1 MTDRVVRNL
10 EHLRGSAS
18 TARVLNLLRVWEE
31 NGDSRADGAVRNPD
45 WAARPIFRTPV
56 LNRALIIKHR
66 LRRNE
71 TDLFTGRRQVA
82 TKVVIP
88 IDDEDLKTGGRYVFV
103 NQIGFERMMAEAFGV
118 APTHPDIET
127 LRLIDKL
134 PSLDPFLLREQLRR
148 GGLDPAPC
156 YFSISDSDLQRMQ
169 AFVHGEIEPLVTLSL
184 GGDTVAVASE
194 SAARMAAKI
203 LSNTPGDQLEALRQT
218 LRLAPEQY
226 QEGVFCWKG
235 FLYYKWTL
243 STLLGEVAVVAEAVR
258 TIKPTGKV
266 DRPAREHLDRSR
278 AVLRGRIIRTCDE
291 VSRTLRVYDDAYARL
306 TQEGRPT
313 AFRDFLL
320 GRPVDVRQA
329 GRPTGGRAAYRQL
342 LAFPLP
348 PRRPS
353 AGGRGADGHLH
364 GLRDRPPRPGREPR
378 RPRHHGCLVG
388 AA

>member
-1 MTDRVVRNL
+1 MTDRAVRNL
-10 EHLRGSAS
+10 EHLKSSAS

-31 NGDSRADGAVRNPD
+31 NGDSSPDGAVRNPD
-45 WAARPIFRTPV
+45 WAARPIFRTAA

-88 IDDEDLKTGGRYVFV
+88 IDDGDLKTGGRYVFV
-103 NQIGFERMMAEAFGV
+103 NQIGFERMMMEAFGV
-118 APTHPDIET
+118 AATHPDIET

-148 GGLDPAPC
+148 GGLDPSPC
-156 YFSISDSDLQRMQ
+156 YFSISDSDLQRML
-169 AFVHGEIEPLVTLSL
+169 AFVRSEIEPLVTLSL
-184 GGDTVAVASE
+184 GSDTIAINSD
-194 SAARMAAKI
+194 SAGRMASKI
-203 LSNTPGDQLEALRQT
+203 LSNTPGDQLDALRLT

-243 STLLGEVAVVAEAVR
+243 AALLGEVAGVAEAVR
-258 TIKPTGKV
+258 TIKPVGKV
-266 DRPAREHLDRSR
+266 DRAAKEYLARSR
-278 AVLRGRIIRTCDE
+278 DVLRSRIIKTCDE
-291 VSRTLRVYDDAYARL
+291 VSRTLRIYDDAYAKL

-320 GRPVDVRQA
+320 DAPSMFAKLGDQLGAVQHIVSYWRFRFGPGAAPVNVEELMDIFMDFE
-329 GRPTGGRAAYRQL
+329 TGL
-342 LAFPLP
+342 L
-348 PRRPS
+348 
-353 AGGRGADGHLH
+353 GRGEVPDDIGMI
-364 GLRDRPPRPGREPR
+364 
-378 RPRHHGCLVG
+378 

>member
-1 MTDRVVRNL
+1 MTDRAVRNL
-10 EHLRGSAS
+10 EHLKSSAS

-31 NGDSRADGAVRNPD
+31 NGDSAADGAVRNPD
-45 WAARPIFRTPV
+45 WAARPIFRTSA

-88 IDDEDLKTGGRYVFV
+88 IDDADLKTGGRYVFV
-103 NQIGFERMMAEAFGV
+103 NQIGFERMMMEAFGV
-118 APTHPDIET
+118 AATHPDIET

-148 GGLDPAPC
+148 GGLDPSPC
-156 YFSISDSDLQRMQ
+156 YFSISDSDLQRML
-169 AFVHGEIEPLVTLSL
+169 AFVRSEIEPLVTLSL
-184 GGDTVAVASE
+184 GPDTVAVNSD
-194 SAARMAAKI
+194 SAGRMASKI
-203 LSNTPGDQLEALRQT
+203 LSNTPGDQLDALRLT

-243 STLLGEVAVVAEAVR
+243 AALLGEVAGVAEAVR
-258 TIKPTGKV
+258 TIKPVGKI
-266 DRPAREHLDRSR
+266 DRAAKEYLARSR
-278 AVLRGRIIRTCDE
+278 DVLRSRIIKTCDE
-291 VSRTLRVYDDAYARL
+291 VSRTLRIYDDAYAKL

-320 GRPVDVRQA
+320 DAPSMFAKLGDQLGAVQHIVSYWRFRFGPGAAPVNVEELMDIFMDFE
-329 GRPTGGRAAYRQL
+329 TGL
-342 LAFPLP
+342 L
-348 PRRPS
+348 
-353 AGGRGADGHLH
+353 GRGEVPDDIGMI
-364 GLRDRPPRPGREPR
+364 
-378 RPRHHGCLVG
+378 

>member
-1 MTDRVVRNL
+1 MTDRAVRNL
-10 EHLRGSAS
+10 EHLKSSAS

-31 NGDSRADGAVRNPD
+31 NGDSAPNGAVRNPD
-45 WAARPIFRTPV
+45 WAARPIFRTAA

-88 IDDEDLKTGGRYVFV
+88 IDDGDLKTGGRYVFV
-103 NQIGFERMMAEAFGV
+103 NQIGFERMMMEAFGV
-118 APTHPDIET
+118 APNHPDIET

-148 GGLDPAPC
+148 GGLDPSPC
-156 YFSISDSDLQRMQ
+156 YFSISDSDLQRML
-169 AFVHGEIEPLVTLSL
+169 AFVRSEIEPLVTLSL
-184 GGDTVAVASE
+184 GADTIAVNSD
-194 SAARMAAKI
+194 SAGRMASKI
-203 LSNTPGDQLEALRQT
+203 LSNTPGDQLDALRLT

-243 STLLGEVAVVAEAVR
+243 AALLGEVAGVAEAVR
-258 TIKPTGKV
+258 TIKPVGKV
-266 DRPAREHLDRSR
+266 DRAAKEYLARSR
-278 AVLRGRIIRTCDE
+278 DVLRGRIIKTCDE
-291 VSRTLRVYDDAYARL
+291 VSRTLRVYDDAYAKL
-306 TQEGRPT
+306 TQEGRPI

-320 GRPVDVRQA
+320 DAPSMFAKLGDQLGAVQHIVSYWRFRFGSSAAPVNVEELMDIFMDFE
-329 GRPTGGRAAYRQL
+329 TGL
-342 LAFPLP
+342 L
-348 PRRPS
+348 
-353 AGGRGADGHLH
+353 GRGELPDDIGMI
-364 GLRDRPPRPGREPR
+364 
-378 RPRHHGCLVG
+378 

>member
-1 MTDRVVRNL
+1 MTDRAVRNL
-10 EHLRGSAS
+10 EHLKSSAS

-31 NGDSRADGAVRNPD
+31 NGDSSPDGAVRNPD
-45 WAARPIFRTPV
+45 WAARPIFRTPA

-88 IDDEDLKTGGRYVFV
+88 IDDADLKTGGRYVFV
-103 NQIGFERMMAEAFGV
+103 NQIGFERMMMEAFGV
-118 APTHPDIET
+118 AATHPDIET

-148 GGLDPAPC
+148 GGLDPSAC
-156 YFSISDSDLQRMQ
+156 YFSISESDLQRML
-169 AFVHGEIEPLVTLSL
+169 AFVRSEIEPLVTLSL
-184 GGDTVAVASE
+184 GSDTIAVNSD
-194 SAARMAAKI
+194 SAGRMASKI
-203 LSNTPGDQLEALRQT
+203 LSNTPGDQLDALRLT

-243 STLLGEVAVVAEAVR
+243 AALLGEVAGVAEAVR
-258 TIKPTGKV
+258 TIKPVGKI
-266 DRPAREHLDRSR
+266 DRAAKEYLARSR
-278 AVLRGRIIRTCDE
+278 DVLRGRIIKTCDE
-291 VSRTLRVYDDAYARL
+291 VSRTLRVYDDAYAKL

-320 GRPVDVRQA
+320 DAPSMFAKLGDQLGAVQHIVSYWRFRFGPGAAPVNVEELMDIFMDFE
-329 GRPTGGRAAYRQL
+329 TGL
-342 LAFPLP
+342 L
-348 PRRPS
+348 
-353 AGGRGADGHLH
+353 GRGEAPDDIGMI
-364 GLRDRPPRPGREPR
+364 
-378 RPRHHGCLVG
+378 

>member
-1 MTDRVVRNL
+1 MTDRAVRNL
-10 EHLRGSAS
+10 EHLKSSAS

-31 NGDSRADGAVRNPD
+31 NGDSSADGAVRNPD
-45 WAARPIFRTPV
+45 WAARPIFRTSA

-88 IDDEDLKTGGRYVFV
+88 IDDADLKTGGRYVFV
-103 NQIGFERMMAEAFGV
+103 NQIGFERMMMEAFGV
-118 APTHPDIET
+118 AATHPDIET

-148 GGLDPAPC
+148 GGLDPSPC
-156 YFSISDSDLQRMQ
+156 YFSISDSDLQRML
-169 AFVHGEIEPLVTLSL
+169 AFVRSEIEPLVTLSL
-184 GGDTVAVASE
+184 GPDTVAVNSD
-194 SAARMAAKI
+194 SAGRMASKI
-203 LSNTPGDQLEALRQT
+203 LSNTPGDQLDALRLT
-218 LRLAPEQY
+218 LRLAPDQY

-243 STLLGEVAVVAEAVR
+243 AALLSEVSGVAEAVR
-258 TIKPTGKV
+258 TIKPVGKI
-266 DRPAREHLDRSR
+266 DRAAREYLARSR
-278 AVLRGRIIRTCDE
+278 DVLRSRIIKTCDE
-291 VSRTLRVYDDAYARL
+291 VSRTLRIYDDAYAKL

-320 GRPVDVRQA
+320 DAPSMFAKLGDQLGAVQHIVSYWRFRFGPGAAPVNVEELMDIFMDFE
-329 GRPTGGRAAYRQL
+329 TGL
-342 LAFPLP
+342 L
-348 PRRPS
+348 
-353 AGGRGADGHLH
+353 GRGEVPDDIGMI
-364 GLRDRPPRPGREPR
+364 
-378 RPRHHGCLVG
+378 

>member
-1 MTDRVVRNL
+1 MTDRAVRNL
-10 EHLRGSAS
+10 EHLKSSAS

-31 NGDSRADGAVRNPD
+31 NGDSAPDGAVRNPD
-45 WAARPIFRTPV
+45 WAARPIFRTAA

-88 IDDEDLKTGGRYVFV
+88 IDDADLKTGGRYVFV
-103 NQIGFERMMAEAFGV
+103 NQIGFERMMMEAFGV
-118 APTHPDIET
+118 APNHPDIET

-148 GGLDPAPC
+148 GGLDPSPC
-156 YFSISDSDLQRMQ
+156 YFSISDSDLQRML
-169 AFVHGEIEPLVTLSL
+169 AFVRSEIEPLVTLSL
-184 GGDTVAVASE
+184 GADTIAVNSD
-194 SAARMAAKI
+194 SAGRMASKI
-203 LSNTPGDQLEALRQT
+203 LSNTPGDQLDALRLT

-243 STLLGEVAVVAEAVR
+243 AALLGEVAGVAEAVR
-258 TIKPTGKV
+258 TIKPVGKV
-266 DRPAREHLDRSR
+266 DRAAKEYLARSR
-278 AVLRGRIIRTCDE
+278 DVLRGRIIKTCDE
-291 VSRTLRVYDDAYARL
+291 VSRTLRIYDDAYAKL

-320 GRPVDVRQA
+320 DAPSMFAKLGDQLGAVQHIVSYWRFRFGPGAAPVNVEELMDIFMDFE
-329 GRPTGGRAAYRQL
+329 TGL
-342 LAFPLP
+342 L
-348 PRRPS
+348 
-353 AGGRGADGHLH
+353 GRGEVPDDIGMM
-364 GLRDRPPRPGREPR
+364 
-378 RPRHHGCLVG
+378 

>member
-1 MTDRVVRNL
+1 MTDRAVRNL
-10 EHLRGSAS
+10 EHLKSSAS

-31 NGDSRADGAVRNPD
+31 NGDSAPDGAVRNPD
-45 WAARPIFRTPV
+45 WAARPIFRTAA

-88 IDDEDLKTGGRYVFV
+88 IDDGDLKTGGRYVFV
-103 NQIGFERMMAEAFGV
+103 NQIGFERMMMEAFGV
-118 APTHPDIET
+118 APNHPDIET

-148 GGLDPAPC
+148 GGLDPSPC
-156 YFSISDSDLQRMQ
+156 YFSISDSDLQRML
-169 AFVHGEIEPLVTLSL
+169 AFVRSEIEPLVTLSL
-184 GGDTVAVASE
+184 GADTIAVNSD
-194 SAARMAAKI
+194 SAGRMASKI
-203 LSNTPGDQLEALRQT
+203 LSNTPGDQLDALRLT

-243 STLLGEVAVVAEAVR
+243 AALLGEVAGVAEAVR
-258 TIKPTGKV
+258 TIKPVGKV
-266 DRPAREHLDRSR
+266 DRAAKEYLARSR
-278 AVLRGRIIRTCDE
+278 DVLRGRIIKTCDE
-291 VSRTLRVYDDAYARL
+291 VSRTLRVYDDAYAKL
-306 TQEGRPT
+306 TQEGRPI

-320 GRPVDVRQA
+320 DAPSMFAKLGDQLGAVQHIVSYWRFRFGSSAAPVNVEELMDIFMDFE
-329 GRPTGGRAAYRQL
+329 TGL
-342 LAFPLP
+342 L
-348 PRRPS
+348 
-353 AGGRGADGHLH
+353 GRGELPDDIGMI
-364 GLRDRPPRPGREPR
+364 
-378 RPRHHGCLVG
+378 

>member
-1 MTDRVVRNL
+1 MTDRAVRNL
-10 EHLRGSAS
+10 EHLKSSAS

-31 NGDSRADGAVRNPD
+31 NGDSAPDGAVRNPD
-45 WAARPIFRTPV
+45 WAARPIFRTSA

-88 IDDEDLKTGGRYVFV
+88 IDDADLKTGGRYVFV
-103 NQIGFERMMAEAFGV
+103 NQIGFERMMMEAFGV
-118 APTHPDIET
+118 APNHPDIDT

-148 GGLDPAPC
+148 GGLDPSPC
-156 YFSISDSDLQRMQ
+156 YFSISDSDLQRML
-169 AFVHGEIEPLVTLSL
+169 AFVRSEIEPLVTLSL
-184 GGDTVAVASE
+184 GADTVAVNSD
-194 SAARMAAKI
+194 SAGRMASKI
-203 LSNTPGDQLEALRQT
+203 LSNTPGDQLDALRLT

-243 STLLGEVAVVAEAVR
+243 AALLGEVAGVAEAVR
-258 TIKPTGKV
+258 TIKPVGKV
-266 DRPAREHLDRSR
+266 DRAAKEYLARSR
-278 AVLRGRIIRTCDE
+278 DVLRGRIIKTCDE
-291 VSRTLRVYDDAYARL
+291 VSRTLRVYDDAYAKL
-306 TQEGRPT
+306 TQEGRPI

-320 GRPVDVRQA
+320 DAPSMFAKLGDQLGAVQHIVSYWRFRFGSSAAPVNVEELMDIFMDFE
-329 GRPTGGRAAYRQL
+329 TGL
-342 LAFPLP
+342 L
-348 PRRPS
+348 
-353 AGGRGADGHLH
+353 GRGELPDDIGMI
-364 GLRDRPPRPGREPR
+364 
-378 RPRHHGCLVG
+378 

>member
-1 MTDRVVRNL
+1 MTDRAVRNL
-10 EHLRGSAS
+10 EHLKSSAS

-31 NGDSRADGAVRNPD
+31 NGDSAPDGAVRNPD
-45 WAARPIFRTPV
+45 WAARPIFRTSA

-88 IDDEDLKTGGRYVFV
+88 IDDADLKTGGRYVFV
-103 NQIGFERMMAEAFGV
+103 NQIGFERMMMEAFGV
-118 APTHPDIET
+118 APNHPDIDT

-148 GGLDPAPC
+148 GGLDPSPC
-156 YFSISDSDLQRMQ
+156 YFSISDSDLQRML
-169 AFVHGEIEPLVTLSL
+169 AFVRSEIEPLVTLSL
-184 GGDTVAVASE
+184 GADTVAVNSD
-194 SAARMAAKI
+194 SAGRMASKI
-203 LSNTPGDQLEALRQT
+203 LSNTSGDQLDALRLT

-243 STLLGEVAVVAEAVR
+243 AALLGEVAGVAEAVR
-258 TIKPTGKV
+258 TIKPVGKV
-266 DRPAREHLDRSR
+266 DRAAKEYLARSR
-278 AVLRGRIIRTCDE
+278 DVLRGRIIKTCDE
-291 VSRTLRVYDDAYARL
+291 VSRTLRVYDDAYAKL
-306 TQEGRPT
+306 TQEGRPI

-320 GRPVDVRQA
+320 DAPSMFAKLGDQLGAVQHIVSYWRFRFSSSAAPVNVEELMDIFMDFE
-329 GRPTGGRAAYRQL
+329 TGL
-342 LAFPLP
+342 L
-348 PRRPS
+348 
-353 AGGRGADGHLH
+353 GRGELPDDIGMI
-364 GLRDRPPRPGREPR
+364 
-378 RPRHHGCLVG
+378 

>member
-10 EHLRGSAS
+10 EHLKGSAS

-31 NGDSRADGAVRNPD
+31 NGDSRSDGAIRNPD
-45 WAARPIFRTPV
+45 WAARPIFRTSS

-82 TKVVIP
+82 TKVIIP

-103 NQIGFERMMAEAFGV
+103 NQIGFERMMTEAFGV
-118 APTHPDIET
+118 APTHPDMET
-127 LRLIDKL
+127 LRLIDRL

-156 YFSISDSDLQRMQ
+156 YFSISEGDLQRMQ

-184 GGDTVAVASE
+184 DGDTVAVASD

-203 LSNTPGDQLEALRQT
+203 LSNSPGDQLDALRLT

-243 STLLGEVAVVAEAVR
+243 SILLGEVAAVAEAVR
-258 TIKPTGKV
+258 TIKPVGTV
-266 DRPAREHLDRSR
+266 DRQAREYLDRSR

-291 VSRTLRVYDDAYARL
+291 VSRTLQVYDDAYARL

-320 GRPVDVRQA
+320 DAPSMFAKLGDQLGAVQHIVSYWRFRFRPAAHPA
-329 GRPTGGRAAYRQL
+329 GVEELMDIFMDFETGL
-342 LAFPLP
+342 L
-348 PRRPS
+348 
-353 AGGRGADGHLH
+353 GRGESPDDIAIM
-364 GLRDRPPRPGREPR
+364 
-378 RPRHHGCLVG
+378 